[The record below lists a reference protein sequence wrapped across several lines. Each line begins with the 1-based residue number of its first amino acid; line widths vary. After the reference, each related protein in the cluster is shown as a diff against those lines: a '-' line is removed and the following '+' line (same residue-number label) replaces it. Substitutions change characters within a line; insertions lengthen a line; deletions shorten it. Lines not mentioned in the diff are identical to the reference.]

1 LTATGFL
8 CACIYGFN
16 RRDKVREL
24 VAYLS
29 KNARD
34 FYAEHVEKPAREIID
49 ELVFNHRTRIT
60 DVEALKDSHESLRRM
75 LAEFMRDTMKNMPKE
90 EIERRSAA
98 LDMTVVSGRFESEVS
113 SAVWNLA
120 VGEIT
125 RIMLIQV
132 AFIKKE
138 LLVAMSAIED
148 LMDGESN
155 IMIHSP
161 QSNTASTSTVT
172 KIVIS
177 FFVSINVYKYPIY
190 MYAQQPTIST
200 SV

>member
-1 LTATGFL
+1 
-8 CACIYGFN
+8 
-16 RRDKVREL
+16 
-24 VAYLS
+24 
-29 KNARD
+29 
-34 FYAEHVEKPAREIID
+34 
-49 ELVFNHRTRIT
+49 
-60 DVEALKDSHESLRRM
+60 
-75 LAEFMRDTMKNMPKE
+75 
-90 EIERRSAA
+90 
-98 LDMTVVSGRFESEVS
+98 MTVVSGRFESEVS